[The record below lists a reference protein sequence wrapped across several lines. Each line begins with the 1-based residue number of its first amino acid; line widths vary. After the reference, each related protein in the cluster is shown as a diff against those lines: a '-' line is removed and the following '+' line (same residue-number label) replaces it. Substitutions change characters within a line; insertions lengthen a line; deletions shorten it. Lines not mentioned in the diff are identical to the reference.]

1 MAAVFSRTWLAV
13 LAGSLAL
20 WGMSRLGGVS
30 LPDAVGSEPPVLTA
44 RSSAAAAE
52 AVPALTACLE
62 DVAALDLHT
71 AVGSDVLPVATRYGR
86 WCRPLVDGEAF
97 DAFSV
102 VYGERSRAVV
112 LAILEREQRLA
123 AELAA
128 DPRGGELDPDV
139 IWAAALRRAVSDV
152 RAFEVELLAWFDTRF
167 PIGGDGAAA
176 DLAGDVAVA
185 GR

>member
-1 MAAVFSRTWLAV
+1 MFSRTWLAV

-30 LPDAVGSEPPVLTA
+30 LPEQVGSEPPVLTA

-52 AVPALTACLE
+52 ALPALAACLE
-62 DVAALDLHT
+62 DVAALDPD
-71 AVGSDVLPVATRYGR
+71 AAGSDVLPVAGRYAR

-97 DAFSV
+97 AAFSL

-123 AELAA
+123 AEVAA
-128 DPRGGELDPDV
+128 DPRRGTLAPDV
-139 IWAAALRRAVSDV
+139 IWAAALRRAAADV
-152 RAFEVELLAWFDTRF
+152 RVFDAELSGWFDAWSPVRTGAV
-167 PIGGDGAAA
+167 GGGPASHVAAA
-176 DLAGDVAVA
+176 

>member
-1 MAAVFSRTWLAV
+1 MFSRTWLAV

-20 WGMSRLGGVS
+20 WGMGRLGGVS
-30 LPDAVGSEPPVLTA
+30 LPEPLGSQPPVLTA

-52 AVPALTACLE
+52 AVPALAACLE
-62 DVAALDLHT
+62 DVAALDPD
-71 AVGSDVLPVATRYGR
+71 AAAGSDVLPVAGRYGR
-86 WCRPLVDGEAF
+86 WCRPLLDGEAF

-128 DPRGGELDPDV
+128 DPRRGTLAPDV
-139 IWAAALRRAVSDV
+139 IWAAALRRAASDV
-152 RAFEVELLAWFDTRF
+152 RVFDVELSGWFDAWSPVHT
-167 PIGGDGAAA
+167 GAAGGGRA
-176 DLAGDVAVA
+176 SHVAAA